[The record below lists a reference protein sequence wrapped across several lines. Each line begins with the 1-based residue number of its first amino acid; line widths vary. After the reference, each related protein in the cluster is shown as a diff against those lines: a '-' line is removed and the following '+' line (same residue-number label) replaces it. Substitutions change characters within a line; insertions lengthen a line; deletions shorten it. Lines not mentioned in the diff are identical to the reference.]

1 MGLTRARLA
10 GARYAAGDVL
20 VFLDSHCETQ
30 ADWLRPLLQRIKDS
44 SHAVV
49 VPIIDVIEASNFYY
63 SVQDP
68 VTFQVVIV
76 GAIFCVVFLVNV
88 IFIFLKDC
96 I

>member
-44 SHAVV
+44 PHAVV

-68 VTFQVVIV
+68 VTFQVLIV
-76 GAIFCVVFLVNV
+76 GVIFC
-88 IFIFLKDC
+88 
-96 I
+96 